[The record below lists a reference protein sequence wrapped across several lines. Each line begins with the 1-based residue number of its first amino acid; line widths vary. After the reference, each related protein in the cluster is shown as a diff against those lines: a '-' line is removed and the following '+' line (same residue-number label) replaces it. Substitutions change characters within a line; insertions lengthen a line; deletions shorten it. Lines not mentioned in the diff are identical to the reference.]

1 MEVKRDAFIN
11 QSTGSS
17 VPCMFL
23 NTGIDMAVNKTE
35 ILTLIHL
42 YSREKMNKG
51 RDEEKSKHRKA

>member
-11 QSTGSS
+11 QNTGSS

-35 ILTLIHL
+35 ILALIHL
-42 YSREKMNKG
+42 YSKEKMNKG
-51 RDEEKSKHRKA
+51 Q